1 MRRGLGPA
9 GIPAVFAVTYTA
21 LAGSLY
27 FALGVVA
34 KHAMGLTPV
43 VFLVAGLFFGLAALT
58 YMEGVARHSARGG
71 STVFARYGFNELI
84 SFIAGWAV
92 LLDYTLLIAV
102 TALSATNYLRVFWA
116 PLGGGT
122 IGILATIVVIGYV
135 AVRNIR
141 GFGEGRG
148 RWMRLIVVADVL
160 LLVVLVFA
168 GLATFW
174 NIDLLT
180 AGIKL
185 GSAPTWSGLVFAF
198 GVATIVLTGLES
210 ATSLAGEA
218 VTGTHALR
226 RLVRSVTAVVLT
238 VYVGTALVAVTA
250 MPFIS
255 GRSDLVENH
264 LEAPLLGIA
273 QSFSG
278 WEGRA
283 LGYAVAIVA
292 AVTLVAAA
300 NSAMLGLS
308 RLAYS
313 LSRNRQIP
321 SSLGR
326 LHPTRSTPFITIV
339 LAALGAAALVVPQNV
354 EMLVGIYAFGALL
367 GITIAHASVIAMR
380 YREPSARPAFE
391 VPWSVRFRGGRLPL
405 PAVIGVASSLG
416 AWVSV
421 IATHPGARYVGSGW
435 MVAGIVFYVVYRLSQ
450 GKPLLRRV
458 TVPEAALH
466 GERTR
471 VEYGSILVPLTGTPI
486 DDDMMQTAGR
496 LAADTEHRGEE
507 PDEATTIEA
516 IWVHEIPV
524 ALPVDAPVTESQAA
538 RARDAL
544 RRAKAVGEEYRGV
557 EVATATVRGRR
568 AGAVIVEEARRRG
581 VEVIVMAAE
590 EPTRIRGGA
599 ILGGIPGARDNY
611 VGEATKY
618 VVAKAPC
625 SVLLT
630 APPTAETQ
638 ARSDLIASE
647 LAAQRAREVTP
658 PDGSLS
664 ARPPGGGR

>member
-1 MRRGLGPA
+1 MRRMLGPA
-9 GIPAVFAVTYTA
+9 GVPAVFAVTYTA

-43 VFLVAGLFFGLAALT
+43 VFLIAGLFFGIAALT
-58 YMEGVARHSARGG
+58 YMEGVARHPARGG
-71 STVFARYGFNELI
+71 STVFARHGFNELV

-102 TALSATNYLRVFWA
+102 TALSATDYLAVFWK
-116 PLGGGT
+116 PLSGGT
-122 IGILATIVVIGYV
+122 AGIVSTIAVIGYV
-135 AVRNIR
+135 AVRNLR
-141 GFGEGRG
+141 GFGDGRG
-148 RWMRLIVVADVL
+148 HWMRLIVVADVL

-174 NIDLLT
+174 NVDALT
-180 AGIKL
+180 ATIKL
-185 GSAPTWSGLVFAF
+185 GSAPTWSGLLFAL
-198 GVATIVLTGLES
+198 GVATIVFTGLES
-210 ATSLAGEA
+210 ATSLAGEM
-218 VTGTHALR
+218 TRDTHALR

-250 MPFIS
+250 MPFS
-255 GRSDLVENH
+255 GGHSDLVEDH

-273 QSFSG
+273 RSFGG
-278 WEGRA
+278 WEGEVF
-283 LGYAVAIVA
+283 GYAVAVVA
-292 AVTLVAAA
+292 AVTLIAAS

-321 SSLGR
+321 SLLGR
-326 LHPTRSTPFITIV
+326 LHPTRSTPYITIV
-339 LAALGAAALVVPQNV
+339 LAALCAAALVLPQSV

-367 GITIAHASVIAMR
+367 GISIAHASVVAMR
-380 YREPSARPAFE
+380 YREPAVRPAFE

-405 PAVIGVASSLG
+405 PAVIGLTTSVAV
-416 AWVSV
+416 WISV
-421 IATHPGARYVGSGW
+421 IATHPAARYVGSGW
-435 MVAGIVFYVVYRLSQ
+435 MLAGIVFYVVYRLSQ
-450 GKPLLRRV
+450 GKPLLKRV

-466 GERTR
+466 GERSR
-471 VEYGSILVPLTGTPI
+471 IEYGSILVPLTGTAI

-496 LAADTEHRGEE
+496 LAADTEEHDEDLDE
-507 PDEATTIEA
+507 PTTIEA

-524 ALPVDAPVTESQAA
+524 ALPIDAPVTDERAE
-538 RARDAL
+538 RARTAL

-611 VGEATKY
+611 VGDVTKY

-625 SVLLT
+625 MVLLT

-638 ARSDLIASE
+638 ARSDEIAAE
-647 LAAQRAREVTP
+647 LAAQRRRDTP
-658 PDGSLS
+658 PADGSLS
-664 ARPPGGGR
+664 ARPYRGGD